1 MEQSIKVN
9 GEMVSEMV
17 MAYKYGQMEADM
29 RDFGVLIKPMVKGS

>member
-17 MAYKYGQMEADM
+17 MAYRYGQMEADM
-29 RDFGVLIKPMVKGS
+29 KAFGVRIRPMARAS

>member
-17 MAYKYGQMEADM
+17 MAYRYGQMEANM
-29 RDFGVLIKPMVKGS
+29 RDFGAMIKPMVKES